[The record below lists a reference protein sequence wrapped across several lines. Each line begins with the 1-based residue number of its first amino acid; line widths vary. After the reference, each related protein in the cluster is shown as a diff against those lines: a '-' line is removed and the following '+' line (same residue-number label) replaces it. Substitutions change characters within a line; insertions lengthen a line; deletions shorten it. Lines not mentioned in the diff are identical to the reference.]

1 MFKYIKTVINGFCMA
16 IANSVPGVSG
26 GTIAVLMGFF
36 DDFIGAFNDIIY
48 NKGKRLKGLFYVGI
62 LGIGWATGMI
72 ASMLVL
78 DKLLVTNIYDVSS
91 VFFGFV
97 LCSIPFMIWD
107 ERECLKGKYYNI
119 IFTVIG
125 FALISALTYFSTKLE
140 ATRDLASFT
149 LPLGIML
156 FFVGA
161 LSIIAMIL
169 PGISGSTIFLV
180 FGVYQPITEA
190 FASVLS
196 LDFSPFVSLC
206 FLGLGAATGGIVGVK
221 GIKICLDK
229 FRSQTVH
236 LVIGMLI
243 GSLYSI
249 MMGPVTL
256 DMQNKIEWMSPA
268 RFNWWCLVGGALL
281 IGVLEAFKF
290 VKAKKEDETVSE

>member
-1 MFKYIKTVINGFCMA
+1 MFPEFPAALLQC
-16 IANSVPGVSG
+16 SWD
-26 GTIAVLMGFF
+26 FF

-48 NKGKRLKGLFYVGI
+48 NKGKRLKGLFYVAV
-62 LGIGWATGMI
+62 LGIGWGVGMV

-78 DKLLVTNIYDVSS
+78 DRLLVTNIYEVSS

-119 IFTVIG
+119 IYTVIG
-125 FALISALTYFSTKLE
+125 CVLISALTYFSTKLE
-140 ATRDLASFT
+140 ATRDLSSFS
-149 LPLGIML
+149 LSLGIML

-169 PGISGSTIFLV
+169 PGISGSTVFLV

-190 FASVLS
+190 FAKLLS
-196 LDFSPFVSLC
+196 FDFSPFLSLC
-206 FLGLGAATGGIVGVK
+206 FLGFGAVTGGIVGIK

-229 FRSQTVH
+229 FRSQTVY
-236 LVIGMLI
+236 LVVGMLI

-256 DMQNKIEWMSPA
+256 DLENSLEWMSPS
-268 RFNWWCLVGGALL
+268 RFNWWCFAGGIVLILL
-281 IGVLEAFKF
+281 LEIFRF
-290 VKAKKEDETVSE
+290 AKEKRENEPVSE